1 MVYVSLANSKSLTH
15 ERDSANYYYQGALA
29 RATRLTEWERL
40 RLQESWASS
49 RGDRDS
55 AIRVAGTIAERFP
68 NAVTHYNYGTALMQG
83 NRCAEARA
91 PFERTLELDS
101 ASFIAHINL
110 ATCTRRAGMLR
121 ESIRHYEQAAA
132 INPTSV
138 VRGNPAYEF
147 AGLLVDMGMTDSAR
161 RQFERIRSQ
170 TGLFDR
176 TLGHRGL
183 AFLALTLGRDLEAA
197 EQFEATVEIG
207 RQQRAHLSLTRG
219 YMFTALAY
227 WLGEHQASAGT
238 AFEGMLQIIRTQ
250 PLVPQMLALAGW
262 ALCRVGRTA
271 DAAVVLDRLRQ
282 QSNGSQ
288 DDRGAEAFLVGAI
301 ALARGDAAR
310 ADSVLGAGPTFV
322 QPHLAN
328 LLRADAL
335 DRMGRRDSAASVRSA
350 VAGAV
355 IFGSESHFEEILQQ
369 RAASAR
375 TPTDRR

>member
-1 MVYVSLANSKSLTH
+1 
-15 ERDSANYYYQGALA
+15 
-29 RATRLTEWERL
+29 
-40 RLQESWASS
+40 
-49 RGDRDS
+49 
-55 AIRVAGTIAERFP
+55 
-68 NAVTHYNYGTALMQG
+68 
-83 NRCAEARA
+83 
-91 PFERTLELDS
+91 
-101 ASFIAHINL
+101 
-110 ATCTRRAGMLR
+110 
-121 ESIRHYEQAAA
+121 
-132 INPTSV
+132 
-138 VRGNPAYEF
+138 
-147 AGLLVDMGMTDSAR
+147 
-161 RQFERIRSQ
+161 
-170 TGLFDR
+170 
-176 TLGHRGL
+176 
-183 AFLALTLGRDLEAA
+183 
-197 EQFEATVEIG
+197 
-207 RQQRAHLSLTRG
+207 
-219 YMFTALAY
+219 
-227 WLGEHQASAGT
+227 
-238 AFEGMLQIIRTQ
+238 MLQIIRTQ